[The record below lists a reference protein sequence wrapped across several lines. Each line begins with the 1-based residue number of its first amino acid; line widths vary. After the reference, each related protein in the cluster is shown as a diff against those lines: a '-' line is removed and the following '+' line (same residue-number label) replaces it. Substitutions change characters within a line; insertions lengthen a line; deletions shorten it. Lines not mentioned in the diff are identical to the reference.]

1 MFYDNTN
8 KTLPIGM
15 NLSSQVLIDNRRLEF
30 SLVNKTKF
38 RTNTYFTNNDGN
50 QPKCKDV
57 FVYEYDVFL
66 KSEKKPIETLESELI
81 LRRNKE
87 FENPNPLVDFSE
99 SYPTYE
105 PEETEMTQNDF
116 QDSEII
122 EQAYREILQE
132 DEPEELVN
140 LENKD
145 ESEEL
150 VQEELEDVNEEIQE
164 EVIENLTEE
173 PVLQKSK
180 RLLKIQQKLE
190 KELEKQKKKEQKA
203 KEKLE
208 KKKSK
213 KQ

>member
-1 MFYDNTN
+1 M
-8 KTLPIGM
+8 
-15 NLSSQVLIDNRRLEF
+15 
-30 SLVNKTKF
+30 
-38 RTNTYFTNNDGN
+38 
-50 QPKCKDV
+50 
-57 FVYEYDVFL
+57 
-66 KSEKKPIETLESELI
+66 I

-105 PEETEMTQNDF
+105 PEETEMTENDF

-150 VQEELEDVNEEIQE
+150 IQEELEDVNEEIQE

-173 PVLQKSK
+173 PVFQKSK